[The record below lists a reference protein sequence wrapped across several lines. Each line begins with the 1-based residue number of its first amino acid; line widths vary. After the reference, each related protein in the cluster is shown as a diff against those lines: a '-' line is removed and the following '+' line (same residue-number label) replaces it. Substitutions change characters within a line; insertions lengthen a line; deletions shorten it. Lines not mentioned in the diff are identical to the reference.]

1 MPLRFVL
8 DDIAESECDTI
19 VYAATAAALSEGA
32 APAPGVTSEE
42 ERRIFAEMGEYPAWV
57 TYANDLYCTYVIHV
71 PCPERKGDGED
82 EARLKKCWLE
92 CLQLAA
98 DHDCRSA
105 AFPLIGAGRYGYSP
119 AEAIR
124 VAVEAVEEF
133 LKGHTMDV
141 ELLFDDAG
149 AFSEAE
155 SLYPLF
161 SDN

>member
-19 VYAATAAALSEGA
+19 VYAATAAALSDGA

-42 ERRIFAEMGEYPAWV
+42 ERRIFAEMGEYRAWV
-57 TYANDLYCTYVIHV
+57 D
-71 PCPERKGDGED
+71 
-82 EARLKKCWLE
+82 

-105 AFPLIGAGRYGYSP
+105 AFPLIGAGRYGYSD
-119 AEAIR
+119 ADAIR
-124 VAVEAVEEF
+124 IAVEAVGEF
-133 LKGHTMDV
+133 LKRRSMDV

-155 SLYPLF
+155 KLYPEF
-161 SDN
+161 SEN

>member
-82 EARLKKCWLE
+82 EARLKKCWLD

-105 AFPLIGAGRYGYSP
+105 AFPLIGAGRYGYSD
-119 AEAIR
+119 ADAIR
-124 VAVEAVEEF
+124 IAVEAVGEF
-133 LKGHTMDV
+133 LKRRSIDV
-141 ELLFDDAG
+141 EL
-149 AFSEAE
+149 
-155 SLYPLF
+155 
-161 SDN
+161 

>member
-32 APAPGVTSEE
+32 APAPGFTSEE

-71 PCPERKGDGED
+71 PCPEPKGDGED
-82 EARLKKCWLE
+82 EARLKKCWLDT
-92 CLQLAA
+92 LQLAA

-105 AFPLIGAGRYGYSP
+105 AFPLIGAGRYGYSD
-119 AEAIR
+119 ADAIR
-124 VAVEAVEEF
+124 IAVESVKEF
-133 LKGHTMDV
+133 QKSRSMDV
-141 ELLFDDAG
+141 ELLFDDPG
-149 AFSEAE
+149 TFSEAE
-155 SLYPLF
+155 SLYPE
-161 SDN
+161 SAEN